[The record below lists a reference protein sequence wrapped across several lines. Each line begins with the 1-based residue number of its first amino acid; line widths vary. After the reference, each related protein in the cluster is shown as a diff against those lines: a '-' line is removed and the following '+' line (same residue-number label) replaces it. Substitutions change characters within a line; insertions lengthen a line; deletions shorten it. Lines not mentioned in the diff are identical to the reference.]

1 MKTGSYKSKSKE
13 YYIDKRLKK
22 KSNLKDKD
30 EYEYFLVN
38 KNDPTDEIGPFE
50 TLKKAEDELVKLNP
64 HYRPE

>member
-50 TLKKAEDELVKLNP
+50 TLQKAED
-64 HYRPE
+64 